1 MLINSFRQC
10 RSIFTSARCA
20 SPIGNVG
27 HSGDVNIFDL
37 FLTKKLQRERAAR
50 RWFKNILIKLLI
62 LVYFRDDVEVYDYIK
77 EEVGFRLSDRL
88 FDIKKELQLGV
99 DLGGGRGYCSKHILA
114 ETLQELK
121 VYDISQTMLDQVEGT
136 PGVNLE
142 RHLLENEYID
152 VRWIYWCPQPC
163 LNLLF

>member
-1 MLINSFRQC
+1 MI
-10 RSIFTSARCA
+10 
-20 SPIGNVG
+20 
-27 HSGDVNIFDL
+27 
-37 FLTKKLQRERAAR
+37 
-50 RWFKNILIKLLI
+50 
-62 LVYFRDDVEVYDYIK
+62 YFRDDVEVYDYIK

-114 ETLQELK
+114 ETLRELK

-152 VRWIYWCPQPC
+152 VR
-163 LNLLF
+163 